1 MQPTY
6 PVGWE
11 ERPISSEGI
20 CYKKGYTNVGEPL
33 NVIQDG
39 EVSVNYN
46 DSISTV
52 EECIALCKQYIECQW
67 WNYNPDDSTCWL
79 KRGQGTE
86 RIHIK
91 MYTGHREANAQC
103 PTSVFTPPLL
113 PSKLISDN
121 PISRW
126 VICLFSSNP
135 CPNGQIKQKGHHG
148 TEEEG
153 SEQIMEFS
161 NVICFPTLGK
171 ILQVQPTHEI
181 GWQGSSLE
189 SPIIP
194 SNGSLHKISF

>member
-1 MQPTY
+1 M
-6 PVGWE
+6 
-11 ERPISSEGI
+11 
-20 CYKKGYTNVGEPL
+20 GEPL

-39 EVSVNYN
+39 EVSVNYK

-52 EECIALCKQYIECQW
+52 EECIALCKQYIQCQW

-103 PTSVFTPPLL
+103 PTSVFTPAHL

-135 CPNGQIKQKGHHG
+135 CPNDQIKQKGHHG
-148 TEEEG
+148 TEEG
-153 SEQIMEFS
+153 KKQIKEFS

-181 GWQGSSLE
+181 GLQGSSLE